1 MEIRESV
8 NNMDSTNAASLQ
20 DRIASFGRALTAKE
34 LAGLL
39 NVSPITIF
47 KQAKKGII
55 PCFRIGTCVRFE
67 PKRTAEWLSKQ

>member
-1 MEIRESV
+1 MEIKERV
-8 NNMDSTNAASLQ
+8 NNTDTANAVSLQ
-20 DRIASFGRALTAKE
+20 NRISTFGRALTAKE
-34 LAGLL
+34 LAELL

-67 PKRTAEWLSKQ
+67 PKKTADWLSRQ